1 MLNRPSPNPNREAQP
16 AALGTVSLQR
26 RRASIA
32 GRLWDG
38 WVRLTG
44 PHWSNFS
51 KEISAQER
59 LRRSRLISALLLLIV
74 ATIALLIPTLYVQP
88 LIWRPVVLLAGG
100 SVLVVL
106 LNRWGQITLSGLA
119 YVVMVDVALAGF
131 IITKPIFTYSNI
143 PNLDLFILALLISGI
158 VLPRRLIPVVA
169 ALHIGLIL
177 AIFNLKQH
185 DDLLAQGIQRYFG
198 GQSYTA
204 YINAILLQVCGAG
217 IAWLHAWSVERA
229 LLRASR
235 AEELAQAQLRIE
247 EQSRL
252 LADQKARLEHGVLM
266 LQEVQERIAN
276 GDLEARVSLYEN
288 DLLPLAVNFNLLA
301 ERLGRVE
308 RIAQEHRRLEHALAQ
323 ALEAASISTV
333 GKDGAALP
341 QTGTLADRVAPLLL
355 HRRRVLEHLHEGGKQ
370 AEDLAVVLQRQQE
383 QLHRMET
390 TLRSARSLTGQV
402 AHAAAQQQLRTS
414 GPIISG
420 PVESPGAGGLGGS
433 ATRRED
439 QPAPPGSLRALLEQE
454 QLLLEEASKMTVQSR
469 ELAARCAKGAHLL
482 SQRLLEVR

>member
-1 MLNRPSPNPNREAQP
+1 MLNRPSPDSEREAQP
-16 AALGTVSLQR
+16 AAVDMVSLQSR
-26 RRASIA
+26 GSGIA

-44 PHWSNFS
+44 LHESNFS
-51 KEISAQER
+51 KEIGAQER

-74 ATIALLIPTLYVQP
+74 ATVALLIPTLYVQP

-100 SVLVVL
+100 SLLVVL

-177 AIFNLKQH
+177 AIFNLKEH
-185 DDLLAQGIQRYFG
+185 DDLLTQGIQRYFG

-252 LADQKARLEHGVLM
+252 LAEQKARLEHSIQM
-266 LQEVQERIAN
+266 LQDVQERIAN

-301 ERLGRVE
+301 ERLSKVE
-308 RIAQEHRRLEHALAQ
+308 RIAQEHRRLEQALNQVLEALA
-323 ALEAASISTV
+323 ATSS
-333 GKDGAALP
+333 GKGGAALP
-341 QTGTLADRVAPLLL
+341 QTGTLADRVVPLLL
-355 HRRRVLEHLHEGGKQ
+355 HRRRALDHLLEGGKQ

-383 QLHRMET
+383 QLHQMERA
-390 TLRSARSLTGQV
+390 LHSARSFSGQA
-402 AHAAAQQQLRTS
+402 AHAAAQQHRA
-414 GPIISG
+414 SG
-420 PVESPGAGGLGGS
+420 PVELPGMSEPGGLAAKREDHPPSPGS
-433 ATRRED
+433 V
-439 QPAPPGSLRALLEQE
+439 RALLEQE
-454 QLLLEEASKMTVQSR
+454 QLLLEEASKMSVQSR
-469 ELAARCAKGAHLL
+469 ELGARCAKGAHLL
-482 SQRLLEVR
+482 SQRLLEAR